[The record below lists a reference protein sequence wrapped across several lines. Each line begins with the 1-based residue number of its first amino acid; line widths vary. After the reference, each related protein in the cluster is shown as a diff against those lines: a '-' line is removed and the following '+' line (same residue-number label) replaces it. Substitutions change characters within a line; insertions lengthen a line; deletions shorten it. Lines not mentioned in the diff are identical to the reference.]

1 MPITPTQ
8 MKLGEEYL
16 AKIDKLAE
24 RYGLASRTAAVKLA
38 VNIALTAEVRT
49 PKQKQLKQTK
59 VKK

>member
-8 MKLGEEYL
+8 MKLGPECL
-16 AKIDKLAE
+16 AKIDELAE

-38 VNIALTAEVRT
+38 ITIAMSAEVRT
-49 PKQKQLKQTK
+49 PKQPKPTK